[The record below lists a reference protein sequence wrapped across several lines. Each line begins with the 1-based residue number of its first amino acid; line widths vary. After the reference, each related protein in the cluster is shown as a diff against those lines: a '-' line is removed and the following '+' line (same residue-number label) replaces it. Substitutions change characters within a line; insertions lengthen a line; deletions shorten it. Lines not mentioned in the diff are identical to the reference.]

1 MDLNSAAT
9 ESTVVDKSTKVLR
22 ALGWGAYDETGEQS
36 QFLRQVDL
44 RFHSAAS
51 CRCPAFYELRT
62 MVGEERQDTCK
73 GDSGKFEETKECSFQ
88 S

>member
-9 ESTVVDKSTKVLR
+9 ESTVVDKSTQVLR

-51 CRCPAFYELRT
+51 CRCPAFYELFT
-62 MVGEERQDTCK
+62 KVGERGQDTCG
-73 GDSGKFEETKECSFQ
+73 GDSGQ
-88 S
+88 Y